1 MAMDDLTPPALDE
14 SRDEVTP
21 TGWARWSELL
31 IAAGVIAI
39 GIIILVETQQ
49 IRVVRAMSQVSPR
62 AIPQIVGTGL
72 VLAGLWYAWDIWRKP
87 NVLTAGEDDED
98 VDIDAP
104 TNWGILFW
112 ISVGLLV
119 FAVLIRPAGF
129 IIASAILFTVSS
141 TAMGS
146 RKIILN
152 AVIGLV
158 LGAIV
163 FFVFDGWLGVRLPD
177 GILEPLLD

>member
-1 MAMDDLTPPALDE
+1 MALDDLTPPALDE
-14 SRDEVTP
+14 AHNEVTP
-21 TGWARWSELL
+21 TGWARWSEMLVA
-31 IAAGVIAI
+31 IGVIAI

-49 IRVVRAMSQVSPR
+49 IRVVRAMAQVSPR

-72 VLAGLWYAWDIWRKP
+72 VLAGLWYAWDIWRHP
-87 NVLTAGEDDED
+87 HVLTAGEDDED
-98 VDIDAP
+98 VDIEAP
-104 TNWGILFW
+104 TNWMVLFW

-119 FAVLIRPAGF
+119 SAILMRPAGF
-129 IIASAILFTVSS
+129 IIASAILFTVAS

-146 RKIILN
+146 RKIVLN

-158 LGAIV
+158 LGSVV